1 MLVFLFQ
8 RIRRAMLF
16 ENYLKNGTV
25 RKGFA
30 DIERAIK
37 LIKDGEKR
45 IHDIEL
51 IDINKVPKFV
61 FENVY
66 DAIRDFCD
74 ALLAKD
80 GFKSYSHEA
89 SISYLKKYALDD
101 SVVLAL
107 DRFRYKRNGS
117 KYYGQ
122 IISEEEAKEIFEFY
136 KKIKNKIEE
145 ILKSEKLI

>member
-1 MLVFLFQ
+1 ME
-8 RIRRAMLF
+8 LF

-66 DAIRDFCD
+66 DAIRDFLY
-74 ALLAKD
+74 AILLSD
-80 GFKSYSHEA
+80 GFKTNSHEA
-89 SISYLKKYALDD
+89 TIAYLLNKGFDVYTVNKLDK
-101 SVVLAL
+101 
-107 DRFRYKRNGS
+107 FRYKRNGS
-117 KYYGQ
+117 KYYGED
-122 IISEEEAKEIFEFY
+122 IEISEAKELKLFYFEIKGKIY
-136 KKIKNKIEE
+136 NLLNKVKLKK
-145 ILKSEKLI
+145 